1 MQNKDKS
8 IILQNLKE
16 SSAKWINGQGPLSD
30 IVISSR
36 IRLARNVEG
45 IPFSPR
51 AEQAELKNIFELSR
65 QIVEEDSLFKDSN
78 LLLLDELTP
87 LESQFLVEKHL
98 IS

>member
-16 SSAKWINGQGPLSD
+16 SSAEWTNGEGPLCN

-51 AEQAELKNIFELSR
+51 AKQAELKKIFELSR
-65 QIVEEDSLFKDSN
+65 QVIEESSLFKDSN
-78 LLLLDELTP
+78 LLLLDELT
-87 LESQFLVEKHL
+87 SQ
-98 IS
+98 

>member
-1 MQNKDKS
+1 MLNKDNS

-16 SSAKWINGQGPLSD
+16 STAEWTNGQGPLSN

-65 QIVEEDSLFKDSN
+65 KVIEQDSLFRDSN

-87 LESQFLVEKHL
+87 QENQFLV
-98 IS
+98 

>member
-16 SSAKWINGQGPLSD
+16 STAEWTNRQGPLSD

-51 AEQAELKNIFELSR
+51 AKQTELKRIFELC
-65 QIVEEDSLFKDSN
+65 QQVVEEDSLFKDTN
-78 LLLLDELTP
+78 FLL
-87 LESQFLVEKHL
+87 H
-98 IS
+98 